1 MYIRHVLYS
10 LKVNGKCLSCS
21 SGQDAEPISVDF
33 ETPLFSAQGL
43 HHVGVHHHLPAVV
56 VEVDLGVDGGE
67 VGEGAGLEL
76 GLANPIENVLG
87 LAQVPVGMPVNGIVA
102 HPWVLALDIDMEVAH
117 VEGLE
122 VPAKGALELSV
133 GSDLDGDGCL
143 VLLQGVSGPLNGGGE
158 ALPAG
163 QLGGLEDAKLLPR
176 LCLAAPV
183 YLFCK
188 QVCKGNC
195 IGL

>member
-67 VGEGAGLEL
+67 VEG
-76 GLANPIENVLG
+76 
-87 LAQVPVGMPVNGIVA
+87 
-102 HPWVLALDIDMEVAH
+102 
-117 VEGLE
+117 
-122 VPAKGALELSV
+122 
-133 GSDLDGDGCL
+133 
-143 VLLQGVSGPLNGGGE
+143 
-158 ALPAG
+158 
-163 QLGGLEDAKLLPR
+163 
-176 LCLAAPV
+176 
-183 YLFCK
+183 F
-188 QVCKGNC
+188 
-195 IGL
+195 